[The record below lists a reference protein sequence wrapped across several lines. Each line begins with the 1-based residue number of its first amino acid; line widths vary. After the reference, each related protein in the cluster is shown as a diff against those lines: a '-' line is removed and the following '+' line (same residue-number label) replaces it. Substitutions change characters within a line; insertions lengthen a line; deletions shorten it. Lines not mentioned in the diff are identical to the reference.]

1 MSPVSRGRRPKKGG
15 KRRPQ
20 KKSRSDALRPSN
32 GPPESALATLV
43 RALGGGARPAW
54 FDGAIER
61 VLSGAG
67 ALTTARNARE
77 LDQRVAELVGA
88 ELYAALQSGF
98 GLRFEWW
105 FGELLDAAV
114 ERIEQG
120 DDPGRQAVV
129 WLLHG
134 LAAQRGE
141 LPAEL
146 LRRAREAVQNRPVG
160 RLPGWVD
167 GTSRIAATGEVCRLR
182 DSYGTRFGVI
192 AEYVAPGDAQSSW
205 YLFDIH
211 ASGFVVLADAG
222 VYDDAEQAAEAWRI
236 NAGDADAPV
245 TTVDD
250 PADLRCLVELDTGD
264 EMSIRGDEPRRV
276 MDNWFRVHAR
286 IHRLTRTLNNQGRP
300 LPARS
305 SLYHDL
311 DITVLA
317 KPFTDW
323 HMRTHGSAPDTEV
336 VEALAEEWM
345 EGALPETWFSAS
357 PARIRFQHELIA
369 DWIPDPVTLG
379 VVALLPDWVRWLGE
393 RAGLP
398 AHRMQPLL
406 DAARE
411 TPGRLVDEHTS

>member
-15 KRRPQ
+15 KRRSP
-20 KKSRSDALRPSN
+20 KKSRSDPLRPSN

-105 FGELLDAAV
+105 FGELLDAAI

-160 RLPGWVD
+160 RLPGWLD

-182 DSYGTRFGVI
+182 DSFGTRFGVI
-192 AEYVAPGDAQSSW
+192 AEYVAPGDARSSW

-236 NAGDADAPV
+236 NAGDADALV
-245 TTVDD
+245 ATVDD

-286 IHRLTRTLNNQGRP
+286 IHRLARTLRSQGRP

-311 DITVLA
+311 DITVLVE
-317 KPFTDW
+317 PFTDW
-323 HMRTHGSAPDTEV
+323 HVLTYGGPPDPEV

-357 PARIRFQHELIA
+357 PARIRFQRELIA

-398 AHRMQPLL
+398 SDRMQPLL

-411 TPGRLVDEHTS
+411 TPARLVGERT